1 MKFLDSNTLDPRT
14 ALELAVISTDTNT
27 DGEVIDTQ
35 GVRDVNFVT
44 TIQALVAGDLK
55 LQIRTA
61 DNSGMSTNL
70 ETIAAAK
77 INGNLYDSV
86 ILNAALAAGQ
96 KYHHHIQRTSHRRF
110 VQLRVVSSNS
120 ASYTLTSEALLG
132 FLSKT
137 VNKDKN
143 PIT

>member
-14 ALELAVISTDTNT
+14 ALVLSVISSDTDT

-35 GVRDVNFVT
+35 GVRDINIVT
-44 TIQALVAGDLK
+44 TIQTLVAGDIAF
-55 LQIRTA
+55 QIRTA

-70 ETIAAAK
+70 ETIAASK

-96 KYHHHIQRTSHRRF
+96 KYHHHILHNPLLHQDLLQHQKNLILHYNLSHSN
-110 VQLRVVSSNS
+110 QLNHQ
-120 ASYTLTSEALLG
+120 
-132 FLSKT
+132 
-137 VNKDKN
+137 
-143 PIT
+143 IQ